1 MIALRGA
8 GIRRGERWI
17 FRGLELSLAAG
28 RCLAVLGPNGRGKTT
43 LIKAVTGLERLHEG
57 YRTAPPLVAYVPQV
71 IAPLPYRA
79 LDIVV
84 MGRARSLGLFGTPRR
99 ADYDIAQEAL
109 ERIGAGAFAEQRLDR
124 LSGGE
129 RQLVLLAR
137 ALATGSPALVLDEP
151 ASALDLANQSR
162 LIAVLRQLR
171 VEGRH
176 AILFS
181 THLPAHALEIADE
194 ALLLMAPDD
203 QRQGPTEIVMSED
216 NLTALYGTPIRRR
229 TVEIEGHGT
238 VETIISLS

>member
-8 GIRRGERWI
+8 GIRRGTRWI
-17 FRGLELSLAAG
+17 FRGLDLSLAAG

-43 LIKAVTGLERLHEG
+43 LIKAVTGLEALHEG
-57 YRTAPPLVAYVPQV
+57 NRSAPPLVAYVPQV

-84 MGRARSLGLFGTPRR
+84 MGRARDLGLFGTPRR
-99 ADYDIAQEAL
+99 ADYDIAEEAL

-162 LIAVLRQLR
+162 LVAVLRQLR
-171 VEGRH
+171 NAGQH

-181 THLPAHALEIADE
+181 THLPTHALEIADE
-194 ALLLMAPDD
+194 ALLLMGPED
-203 QRQGPTEIVMSED
+203 QRQGPAETVMSED

-229 TVEIEGHGT
+229 SVTIEGHGA
-238 VETIISLS
+238 VETIISLL